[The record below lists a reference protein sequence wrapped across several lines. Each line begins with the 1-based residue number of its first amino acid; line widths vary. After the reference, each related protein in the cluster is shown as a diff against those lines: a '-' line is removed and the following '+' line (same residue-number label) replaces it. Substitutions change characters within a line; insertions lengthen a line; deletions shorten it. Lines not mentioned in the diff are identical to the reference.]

1 MEVIKTEQLTK
12 KYRMRI
18 KEEGLKASISGLI
31 RPEWQEIEAVKQISL
46 GIEKGEIIAFLGP
59 NGAGKSTYIKMLCGI
74 LHPTS
79 GYVSVLGLSPT
90 KDRKRLTM
98 QIGSVFGQKSQLWM
112 HLPVLDSFK
121 LLSAIY
127 EINDCE
133 YEKRVDKLIELFG
146 LTEFLKVPVRKLSLG
161 QRVRCEVAASF
172 LHEPELLFLDEPTIG
187 LDVVVK
193 QAIRDLILQ
202 RNKEKGTTVFLT
214 SHDPADI
221 EYLCQRAIVIDKGSI
236 VLDAPVEKLR
246 REYLGKKLIELNFTR
261 SQMIPQVPGVINI
274 SQHDNMKYTLEV
286 DTKVCSIGKI
296 TSILMNMGNVF
307 DITISDPPMEDI
319 IADIYRKTG
328 I

>member
-146 LTEFLKVPVRKLSLG
+146 LSEFLKVPVRKLSLG

-221 EYLCQRAIVIDKGSI
+221 EYLCQRAIVIDKG
-236 VLDAPVEKLR
+236 
-246 REYLGKKLIELNFTR
+246 
-261 SQMIPQVPGVINI
+261 
-274 SQHDNMKYTLEV
+274 
-286 DTKVCSIGKI
+286 
-296 TSILMNMGNVF
+296 
-307 DITISDPPMEDI
+307 
-319 IADIYRKTG
+319 
-328 I
+328 